1 MSDPNLLNDY
11 QEFVDEVSSDATKNL
26 DDFIDATEIVDEQ
39 GVETSRLLTA
49 CIGLSGEV
57 GEFNDIVKK
66 CIFQG
71 KEMDEDTVTKLKSEL
86 GDVMWYVAQGCLAL
100 GTDIEDLIDINT
112 AKLEKRYPGG
122 FDEFRSEKAERSVKI
137 NSILEK
143 IAKSGYDSLNEKEK
157 EYLFKN
163 SKKM

>member
-86 GDVMWYVAQGCLAL
+86 GDVMWYIAQGCIAL
-100 GTDIEDLIDINT
+100 NTDIEELIDINT

-122 FDEFRSEKAERSVKI
+122 FDEFRSDNRDEDDI
-137 NSILEK
+137 
-143 IAKSGYDSLNEKEK
+143 
-157 EYLFKN
+157 
-163 SKKM
+163 

>member
-100 GTDIEDLIDINT
+100 GTDIEDLIDIDT

-122 FDEFRSEKAERSVKI
+122 FDEFRSENRAEDDI
-137 NSILEK
+137 
-143 IAKSGYDSLNEKEK
+143 
-157 EYLFKN
+157 
-163 SKKM
+163 